1 MQAFVKLFH
10 SSYLKNYFA
19 LRPGG
24 KEEYHRWLPIVAGA
38 RMSENIPELETWLM
52 KQASKV

>member
-1 MQAFVKLFH
+1 VKLFH